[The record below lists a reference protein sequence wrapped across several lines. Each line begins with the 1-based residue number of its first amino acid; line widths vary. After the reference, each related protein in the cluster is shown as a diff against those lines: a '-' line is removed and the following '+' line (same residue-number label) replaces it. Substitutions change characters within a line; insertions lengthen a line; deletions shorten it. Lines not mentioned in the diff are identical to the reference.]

1 MYIYSICLS
10 VLKSMNPYFR
20 KHVLMTLDSHELFFI
35 NSIVIFTLV
44 IFWGL
49 YKYVF
54 EKTMHKSIENY
65 RKLSFTQMG
74 AIFMICILSIIST
87 IFVYE
92 FDKYYNTPLINFI
105 FSKFVSVIAL
115 IAVGIFIFKE
125 KYTWKQ
131 IFGIIL
137 AIVGIYFV
145 TDKE

>member
-10 VLKSMNPYFR
+10 ILKSMNPYFR
-20 KHVLMTLDSHELFFI
+20 KHVLITLDSHELFFI
-35 NSIVIFTLV
+35 NSIIIFTLV

-49 YKYVF
+49 YKYIV
-54 EKTMHKSIENY
+54 EKTVHKSIENY

-74 AIFMICILSIIST
+74 SIFMICILSIIST

-125 KYTWKQ
+125 KYKWKQ

-145 TDKE
+145 TDKD

>member
-1 MYIYSICLS
+1 MYTYAVCLS
-10 VLKSMNPYFR
+10 VLKSINPYFR

-44 IFWGL
+44 AFWGL
-49 YKYVF
+49 YKYIF
-54 EKTMHKSIENY
+54 EKTAYKSIENY
-65 RKLSFTQMG
+65 KKLSLTQLA
-74 AIFMICILSIIST
+74 AILIICILSIFST

-105 FSKFVSVIAL
+105 FTKFVSVIAL

-125 KYTWKQ
+125 KYTIKQ

-137 AIVGIYFV
+137 AIIGIYFV

>member
-1 MYIYSICLS
+1 MYTYAVCLS
-10 VLKSMNPYFR
+10 VLKSINPYFR

-44 IFWGL
+44 AFWGL
-49 YKYVF
+49 YKYIF
-54 EKTMHKSIENY
+54 EKTTYKSIENY
-65 RKLSFTQMG
+65 KKLSLSQLG
-74 AIFMICILSIIST
+74 AILIICILSIVST
-87 IFVYE
+87 IFIYE

-105 FSKFVSVIAL
+105 FTKFVSVIAL

-125 KYTWKQ
+125 KYTIKQ
-131 IFGIIL
+131 IFGIVL

>member
-1 MYIYSICLS
+1 
-10 VLKSMNPYFR
+10 MNPYFR

-54 EKTMHKSIENY
+54 EKTVNKSIENY
-65 RKLSFTQMG
+65 KKLSLSQMG
-74 AIFMICILSIIST
+74 AILMICILSIFST

-125 KYTWKQ
+125 KYSWKQ